1 MKRGDIM
8 LKTFVLPMKQ
18 FEAEVFNNSE
28 NTWRT
33 LVISAHNEHEALQ
46 KIYEEMS
53 DNDILLKVRN
63 ERGYL
68 I

>member
-1 MKRGDIM
+1 MPT
-8 LKTFVLPMKQ
+8 KTFVLPTKQ

-33 LVISAHNEHEALQ
+33 LVITAHNEHEALQ